1 MKKKMMSAK
10 DRRLAALAE
19 PKDKITQADVI
30 AGRTMKIKKGKKKNA
45 ESVGDLMYHPF
56 ELCT

>member
-1 MKKKMMSAK
+1 MKKKKMSAK

-30 AGRTMKIKKGKKKNA
+30 AGRTMKIKKGKKKNGMRA
-45 ESVGDLMYHPF
+45 
-56 ELCT
+56 